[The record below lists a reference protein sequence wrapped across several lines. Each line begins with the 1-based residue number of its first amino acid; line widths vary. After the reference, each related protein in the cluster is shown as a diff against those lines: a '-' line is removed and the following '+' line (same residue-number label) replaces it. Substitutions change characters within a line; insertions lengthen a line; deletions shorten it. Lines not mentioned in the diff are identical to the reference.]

1 MEKVQAP
8 KGNSYEKRKPSS
20 AGRYT
25 KRTVCS
31 SQEKKMRKKKHSNN
45 SGKIVSWK
53 ESILSPGIAG
63 LAILFVIVNT
73 GLAAAYLAARASAV
87 NAGSFGFNESQIE
100 EEFDPPEKL
109 EPDMVYRK
117 AVRVLNTGNT
127 ESYVRVKAAFSDDRI
142 RECSFVNAVGT
153 AGTAGTA
160 GSAGSA
166 GSAGTAGTAGSA
178 GSVGT
183 EEEAGPEWLSIE
195 TFERMLAAAA
205 NPETAEPAESEKAGQ
220 NALPEGWVFLPEGVN
235 PGGGYFYY
243 TKVLEPGQY
252 TPYLWTRIRTVYPDP
267 ADLTP
272 YDILVYEE
280 SVQTLDRNGH
290 PFQGANA
297 WRQAWEEFL
306 TRKLIDEG

>member
-1 MEKVQAP
+1 M
-8 KGNSYEKRKPSS
+8 SR
-20 AGRYT
+20 
-25 KRTVCS
+25 
-31 SQEKKMRKKKHSNN
+31 
-45 SGKIVSWK
+45 K

-73 GLAAAYLAARASAV
+73 GLAAAYLAARDSAV
-87 NAGSFGFNESQIE
+87 NAGSFGFNESRIE

-142 RECSFVNAVGT
+142 RECSFVNA
-153 AGTAGTA
+153 
-160 GSAGSA
+160 
-166 GSAGTAGTAGSA
+166 AGSA
-178 GSVGT
+178 GSVGTAGSAGT

-195 TFERMLAAAA
+195 AFERMLAAAA
-205 NPETAEPAESEKAGQ
+205 NPETAEPAESEEAGQ